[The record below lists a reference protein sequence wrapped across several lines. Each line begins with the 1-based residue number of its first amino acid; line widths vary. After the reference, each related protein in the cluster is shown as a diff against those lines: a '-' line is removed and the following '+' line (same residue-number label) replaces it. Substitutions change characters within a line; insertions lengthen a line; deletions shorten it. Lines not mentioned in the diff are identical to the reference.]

1 MTKVILKKKEH
12 LRIQDGHPW
21 IFSNEVHHFQGNV
34 ENGDIVDVVSFDGEF
49 VAKGFINL
57 NSKIIVRVLSRE
69 DVFINKE
76 FFKERIRQANS
87 HRVRVGY
94 QNAYRV
100 VFGESDLLPGLIID
114 KYDQYFVI
122 QTLSFGMDLR
132 KNMIC
137 EVLEELFHPL
147 GIYERN
153 DVPVREKE
161 GLELVK
167 GFIGKPFNP
176 IIKIKEN
183 GITVQ
188 VDIENG
194 QKTGYFLDQQDNR
207 KAIEPYVRGMK
218 VLDCFSHTGG
228 FALHAAQYGAK
239 EVTALDISEQAVKN
253 IEANVKLN
261 NFKNVKTQMGDV
273 FHFLRQYHK
282 ENEMFD
288 VIILDPPAFTKSK
301 GTVDSAY
308 RGYKEINLS
317 AMKIIKSGGYL
328 ITFSCSQHLTPALFM
343 QMLVDASIDSKRV
356 IQMVEF
362 RTQSKDHL
370 SLIATDESFYLKC
383 MIARVL

>member
-34 ENGDIVDVVSFDGEF
+34 ENGDIVDVVSFEGEF

-132 KNMIC
+132 KNIIC

-161 GLELVK
+161 GLELKK
-167 GFIGKPFNP
+167 GFIGKSFNP
-176 IIKIKEN
+176 VVKIKEN
-183 GITVQ
+183 GITLQ
-188 VDIENG
+188 VDLENG

-253 IEANVKLN
+253 IEANIKLN
-261 NFKNVKTQMGDV
+261 NFKNVKTQVGDV

>member
-12 LRIQDGHPW
+12 VRIQEGHPW

-34 ENGDIVDVVSFDGEF
+34 ENGDIVDVVSFEGEF

-76 FFKERIRQANS
+76 FFKERIRLANA

-176 IIKIKEN
+176 VIKIKEN

-188 VDIENG
+188 VDVENG

-207 KAIEPYVRGMK
+207 KAIEPYVKGMK

-261 NFKNVKTQMGDV
+261 NFKNVKTQVGDV
-273 FHFLRQYHK
+273 FHFLRQYQK

-343 QMLVDASIDSKRV
+343 QMLVDASIDSRRV

>member
-12 LRIQDGHPW
+12 VRIQEGHPW

-34 ENGDIVDVVSFDGEF
+34 ENGDIVDVVSFEGEF

-76 FFKERIRQANS
+76 FFKERIRLANA

-176 IIKIKEN
+176 VIKIKEN

-188 VDIENG
+188 VDVENG

-207 KAIEPYVRGMK
+207 KAIEPYVKGMK

-261 NFKNVKTQMGDV
+261 NFKNVKTQVGDV
-273 FHFLRQYHK
+273 FHFLRQYQK

-288 VIILDPPAFTKSK
+288 VIILDPPAFTKTK

-343 QMLVDASIDSKRV
+343 QMLVDASIDSRRV

>member
-12 LRIQDGHPW
+12 VRIQEGHPW

-34 ENGDIVDVVSFDGEF
+34 ENGDIVDVVSFEGEF

-76 FFKERIRQANS
+76 FFKERIRLANA

-176 IIKIKEN
+176 VIKIKEN

-188 VDIENG
+188 VDVENG

-207 KAIEPYVRGMK
+207 KAIEPYVKGMK

-239 EVTALDISEQAVKN
+239 EVIALDISEQAVKN

-261 NFKNVKTQMGDV
+261 NFKNVKTQVGDV
-273 FHFLRQYHK
+273 FHFLRQYQK

-343 QMLVDASIDSKRV
+343 QMLVDASIDSRRV